1 MDELLHQ
8 VLTAL
13 RGMWRRRWIGLAVA
27 WAVAV
32 IGAVVVLRI
41 PDRYEATARVFVDTQ
56 TVLKPLMSGLAVQP
70 NIDEQ
75 ISMLART
82 LIARPNIEKIMRSAD
97 LDVTTTT
104 QLQKDR
110 MVDDLTSRIKF
121 TGVGRENIYSISYQ
135 DVDADRAKRVVQDL
149 LSLFVES
156 GVGNKRRDNEAARRF
171 IDEQIK
177 GYEKKLEEAENR
189 VKEFK
194 IRNVGFSSSGG
205 QDYFTR
211 MSILTEDVQ
220 KQRLELRAL
229 EESRDALKRELV
241 GEDPVLMS
249 DLGSSSGGPATEFDA
264 RIADQTKL
272 LDELM
277 RRYTDQHP
285 DVVATKRLIAS
296 LEDQK
301 KQEIEARRK
310 AAAAN
315 PGKFSTSTNPVF
327 QKIKISLAET
337 EAGVAALR
345 ARVAESEARLAQLKA
360 VAGRA
365 PQVEA
370 EMAQLNRDYDGAPKE
385 LRTARV
391 ASRIGLDG
399 RGRRQPGPHGRVSH
413 HRSATNLAQGCVPES
428 PCVAASGASPGRR
441 CRNGGQ
447 PRCVAD
453 PADVPRCTAVAFDVE
468 ARRAWDHFTATHSAG
483 DTPAQTGQPCLWR
496 WRREPARAVRIMD
509 DLGRADGASL
519 RSSSVGTIEQAAK
532 RLEQLRKSG
541 VDLTAESGIGQ
552 APIDPASEPLP
563 LRVAKELDARSPEP
577 LIGEAARE
585 PDAVVTPIAAPVSTP
600 TVRAVPP
607 TSAVRPPPSQVHV
620 EIDLARLSANGYVTP
635 HVSAIP
641 TRRGV
646 SGRQATSADQCPRQD
661 GGAGAQCQPHHG
673 FQRAAGRGQ
682 DVRLHQPGD
691 ESGDGTRYPR
701 FARGCRRNTTGA
713 SRASWLARLE
723 GLARLACRAG
733 VCRWS
738 RSYFR
743 RMSIASPSFLRVHP
757 RRSRPNCWRAMR

>member
-27 WAVAV
+27 WAAAV

-121 TGVGRENIYSISYQ
+121 TGVGRENIYGISYQ

-156 GVGNKRRDNEAARRF
+156 GVGNKRRDNESARRF

-211 MSILTEDVQ
+211 MSLLTEDVQ

-249 DLGSSSGGPATEFDA
+249 DAGSASGGPATEFDA

-337 EAGVAALR
+337 EASVAALR
-345 ARVAESEARLAQLKA
+345 ARVVESEARLARLKA
-360 VAGRA
+360 VAGHA

-370 EMAQLNRDYDGAPKE
+370 EMAQLNRDYDVLRKNYEQLVARRESASMAEDVDSLARMAEFRIIDPPRISPKAVFPNRLALLPLVLVLAVAAGMAVSLAVSQILPTFHDARQ
-385 LRTARV
+385 LRSMSKRAVLGTISLQPTQPVMHQRRRTNLAFGSGVASLLVLYGSWMTWVALTARV
-391 ASRIGLDG
+391 
-399 RGRRQPGPHGRVSH
+399 
-413 HRSATNLAQGCVPES
+413 
-428 PCVAASGASPGRR
+428 
-441 CRNGGQ
+441 
-447 PRCVAD
+447 
-453 PADVPRCTAVAFDVE
+453 
-468 ARRAWDHFTATHSAG
+468 
-483 DTPAQTGQPCLWR
+483 
-496 WRREPARAVRIMD
+496 
-509 DLGRADGASL
+509 
-519 RSSSVGTIEQAAK
+519 
-532 RLEQLRKSG
+532 
-541 VDLTAESGIGQ
+541 
-552 APIDPASEPLP
+552 
-563 LRVAKELDARSPEP
+563 
-577 LIGEAARE
+577 
-585 PDAVVTPIAAPVSTP
+585 
-600 TVRAVPP
+600 
-607 TSAVRPPPSQVHV
+607 
-620 EIDLARLSANGYVTP
+620 
-635 HVSAIP
+635 
-641 TRRGV
+641 
-646 SGRQATSADQCPRQD
+646 
-661 GGAGAQCQPHHG
+661 
-673 FQRAAGRGQ
+673 
-682 DVRLHQPGD
+682 
-691 ESGDGTRYPR
+691 
-701 FARGCRRNTTGA
+701 
-713 SRASWLARLE
+713 
-723 GLARLACRAG
+723 
-733 VCRWS
+733 
-738 RSYFR
+738 
-743 RMSIASPSFLRVHP
+743 
-757 RRSRPNCWRAMR
+757 